1 MSPPVWILIGI
12 GLWVAAGVSF
22 WIYQRDRQQ
31 LAQIQGTETATVARL
46 NAEIAK
52 LTGANRQRFRKKV
65 EIKGMAE
72 TTSPLTAPVS
82 QQPCVAYTAS
92 ITEHYEETTTDS
104 EGRVST
110 ETSSKV
116 IWEDKARIGFQINDG
131 TGRLTVM
138 PGGATLEES
147 STVNRYEV
155 FGPPNQGYPPNPN
168 YPQGYPSNPSDPQQR
183 PPNYPANPRSGYS
196 NYPTSLML
204 GGMNI
209 PLGIQPGDR
218 KVVKGHTYKETAIVV
233 GSRLYVLGEVRLVDH
248 QPAIAKPSNPNDP
261 FLISVKSE
269 EEIVAQ
275 RQEST
280 KNALTG
286 AIAGAVLGLLCILMG
301 LAGR

>member
-1 MSPPVWILIGI
+1 M
-12 GLWVAAGVSF
+12 AAGVSF

-52 LTGANRQRFRKKV
+52 LTGGNRQRFRKKV
-65 EIKGMAE
+65 EVKGLAE
-72 TTSPLTAPVS
+72 TPSPLTAPVS
-82 QQPCVAYTAS
+82 QQACIAYTAS
-92 ITEHYEETTTDS
+92 ITEHYEEVTTDS

-110 ETSSKV
+110 QTSTKV

-131 TGRLTVM
+131 TGSVTVM
-138 PGGATLEES
+138 PGGATLEET

-155 FGPPNQGYPPNPN
+155 FGPSGTPSRGYPPNPSYPQQGYPPNPN
-168 YPQGYPSNPSDPQQR
+168 YPQQGYPPN
-183 PPNYPANPRSGYS
+183 PNYPQPGYPPNP
-196 NYPTSLML
+196 NYPTSLTL
-204 GGMNI
+204 GGMHI

-218 KVVKGHTYKETAIVV
+218 KVVKGHTYKETAIAV
-233 GSRLYVLGEVRLVDH
+233 GSRLYVLGEARIVDN
-248 QPAIAKPSNPNDP
+248 QLAIAKPSNPNDP

-269 EEIVAQ
+269 EEIVAK

-280 KNALTG
+280 NNALAG
-286 AIAGAVLGLLCILMG
+286 AIAGAVFGLLCILMG